1 MFAIFFFKM
10 KSLQLRLQNY
20 FISYPLIFNHGR
32 GLQKAAR
39 YEIIL
44 LGDIFSP
51 QIVATHIQYIVDL

>member
-1 MFAIFFFKM
+1 M